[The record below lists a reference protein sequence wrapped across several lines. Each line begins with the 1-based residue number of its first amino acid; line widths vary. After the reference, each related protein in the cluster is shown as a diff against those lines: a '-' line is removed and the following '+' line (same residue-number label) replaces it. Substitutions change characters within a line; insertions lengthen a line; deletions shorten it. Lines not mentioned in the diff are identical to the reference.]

1 MSFKLGAIALIL
13 GATGALAEKEFM
25 VVQGKLII
33 VFALVVTLDAV
44 RAWYNLLLQLRRRQW
59 SSPGHILSSYRTAV
73 IYRNKCAMKLFH
85 GLD

>member
-33 VFALVVTLDAV
+33 VFALVVTICC
-44 RAWYNLLLQLRRRQW
+44 YNCVADSGLP
-59 SSPGHILSSYRTAV
+59 PGTSCPHIEPQ
-73 IYRNKCAMKLFH
+73 
-85 GLD
+85 